1 MANDPWIVPDALW
14 QEIQKIL
21 PKHQASPK
29 GGRPRADDRSAMD
42 GIYYLM
48 RTGCQWK
55 AIPNVFGASSTIYD
69 RFREWEKAGVF
80 KALWGNGLLLYDKKR
95 GINWTWQAVD
105 GCMTKAPLG
114 GEKTGP
120 NPTDRAKSG
129 TKRSLLTDGMGIPL
143 ALTVERANCHDKKM
157 LADTVLQIII
167 ERPNPS
173 EKKPQHMCLDKG
185 YDYQDIRDFIKEM
198 KYIDHIKARGEEAEV
213 KRKCPRYRARRWVV
227 ERTHSWLNRFRRIL
241 IRWEKLVDRYIA
253 FLHLACAYTVFK
265 AAGVFG

>member
-1 MANDPWIVPDALW
+1 MVSDPWIVPDALW

-21 PKHQASPK
+21 PKHQISPK

-80 KALWGNGLLLYDKKR
+80 KALWKNGLLLYDKKR
-95 GINWTWQAVD
+95 GIDWTWQSVD
-105 GCMTKAPLG
+105 GCITKAPLG

-129 TKRSLLTDGMGIPL
+129 TKRSLLTDGVGIPL
-143 ALTVERANCHDKKM
+143 ALTVEGANCHDKKM

-167 ERPNPS
+167 KRPNPS
-173 EKKPQHMCLDKG
+173 QEKPQHICLDKG

-213 KRKCPRYRARRWVV
+213 KKKCPHYRARRWVV

-241 IRWEKLVDRYIA
+241 LRWEKLVDRYIA
-253 FLHLACAYTVFK
+253 FLHLACAYTAFK